1 MNGSRPLRIGIVAGE
16 ESGDLL
22 AADLVDELRK
32 RTGRDIMLCGV
43 GGRHLEAKGLKPLFD
58 GSEIALMGISAVVRD
73 LPRLLKRIGQV
84 AHAIA
89 EFEPDCVLTIDS
101 PAFCLRVAGRIKAR
115 APTVPIIHYVCPS
128 VWGWA
133 PWRAPRMKTQVDHV
147 LCLLPFEPAELERLD
162 GPPGTFVG
170 HRLASHPAVLDIARS
185 RESRKPD
192 GSPPTLLVLPG
203 SRRSEVARLLDPFGQ
218 TVKLLADRGNE
229 FSIIVPTLPKLRES
243 IEQAAV
249 NWPVRPSI
257 VIGDEA
263 KWEAFAAADVA
274 LAASGTVTLELAL
287 AGVPLISC
295 YRTDWMMR
303 QARRLIT
310 TWAGAL
316 PNLIADRVIVPEYYD
331 EYLRPA
337 RLVREIEQLWQDT
350 PARRAQMDG
359 FQQVRAA
366 LSTDR
371 PAREIAG
378 DVVLAQIEGR
388 AGQGS

>member
-1 MNGSRPLRIGIVAGE
+1 MTASRPLRIGIVAGE

-32 RTGRDIMLCGV
+32 RTGREIELRGV
-43 GGRHLEAKGLKPLFD
+43 GGRHLEARGLKPLFD
-58 GSEIALMGISAVVRD
+58 GSDIALIGISAVVRD
-73 LPRLLKRIGQV
+73 LPRLLRRIRQV
-84 AHAIA
+84 ANAIV
-89 EFEPDCVLTIDS
+89 EFEPDCVLTVDS

-115 APTVPIIHYVCPS
+115 APAIPIIHYVCPS

-133 PWRAPRMKTQVDHV
+133 PWRAPKMKTQVDKV

-192 GSPPTLLVLPG
+192 DSPPTLLVLPG

-243 IEQAAV
+243 IEQGTV
-249 NWPVRPSI
+249 NWPVRPNI
-257 VIGDEA
+257 VIGDEE
-263 KWEAFAAADVA
+263 KWAAFAAADVA

-287 AGVPLISC
+287 AGVPMISC
-295 YRTDWMMR
+295 YRTDWMLR
-303 QARRLIT
+303 QAKRLIT
-310 TWAGAL
+310 LWSGVL
-316 PNLIADRVIVPEYYD
+316 PNLVADRVIVPEYYD
-331 EYLRPA
+331 EYLRPE
-337 RLVREIEQLWQDT
+337 RLTREIEQLWQDS
-350 PARRAQMDG
+350 PARRVQIDG
-359 FQQVRAA
+359 FQRVRAA

-371 PAREIAG
+371 PAREIAA
-378 DVVLAQIEGR
+378 DVVLAEINGR
-388 AGQGS
+388 TGQGG

>member
-1 MNGSRPLRIGIVAGE
+1 MTASRPLRIGIVAGE

-32 RTGRDIMLCGV
+32 RTGREIELRGV
-43 GGRHLEAKGLKPLFD
+43 GGRHLEARGLKPLFD
-58 GSEIALMGISAVVRD
+58 GSDIALIGISAVVRD
-73 LPRLLKRIGQV
+73 LPRLLRRIRQV
-84 AHAIA
+84 ANAIV
-89 EFEPDCVLTIDS
+89 EFEPDCVLTVDS

-115 APTVPIIHYVCPS
+115 APAIPIIHYVCPS

-133 PWRAPRMKTQVDHV
+133 PWRAPKMKTQVDKV

-243 IEQAAV
+243 IEQGTV
-249 NWPVRPSI
+249 NWPVRPNI
-257 VIGDEA
+257 VIGDEE
-263 KWEAFAAADVA
+263 KWAAFAAADVA

-287 AGVPLISC
+287 AGVPMISC
-295 YRTDWMMR
+295 YRTDWMLR
-303 QARRLIT
+303 QAKRLIT
-310 TWAGAL
+310 LWSGVL
-316 PNLIADRVIVPEYYD
+316 PNLVADRVIVPEYYD
-331 EYLRPA
+331 EYLRPE
-337 RLVREIEQLWQDT
+337 RLTREIEQLWQDS
-350 PARRAQMDG
+350 PARRVQIDG
-359 FQQVRAA
+359 FQRVRAA

-371 PAREIAG
+371 PAREIAA
-378 DVVLAQIEGR
+378 DVVLAEINGR
-388 AGQGS
+388 TGQGG